1 MNQDD
6 RDIDFISRQ
15 LKSALPPFS
24 DPELKVDLWP
34 MMLRRL
40 DEPAATFGWFESIL
54 VAVVAFTFLIFPKL
68 LPALLYHL

>member
-1 MNQDD
+1 MNHDD

-15 LKSALPPFS
+15 LKSALPPWN
-24 DPELKVDLWP
+24 DAELKGDLWP

-40 DEPAATFGWFESIL
+40 DEPVAAFGWFESIL
-54 VAVVAFTFLIFPKL
+54 VAAVALMFVIFPKL